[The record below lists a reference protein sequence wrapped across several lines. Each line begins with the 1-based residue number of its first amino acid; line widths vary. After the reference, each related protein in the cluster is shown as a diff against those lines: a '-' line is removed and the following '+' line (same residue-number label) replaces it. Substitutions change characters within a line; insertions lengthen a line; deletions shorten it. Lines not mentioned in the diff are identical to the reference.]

1 MNISGFGDCLEVSPE
16 VIFGQTDLLDSPT
29 LDENS
34 SLENGQ
40 KEISDAILEL
50 FEEETSLESRVG
62 ERVDFSVDERIM
74 YEALG
79 DEGKGLDYSKL
90 EYGKIAEPLAIKW
103 DYSQYTPDDNPDD
116 KKKGIRFV
124 SEETISVDDVNK
136 VIEEKVYADKLKI
149 VTTLVDPTTRDMF
162 KYYKLFNHALI
173 KVKYDMAF
181 S

>member
-1 MNISGFGDCLEVSPE
+1 MNISGFDDCLCVSPE
-16 VIFGQTDLLDSPT
+16 VIFGQTDLLDDAPK
-29 LDENS
+29 LDEDS
-34 SLENGQ
+34 SLDDSQ
-40 KEISDAILEL
+40 KEISDAILEVL
-50 FEEETSLESRVG
+50 EEETSLEGRVG
-62 ERVDFSVDERIM
+62 ERVDFSAEDRIM

-79 DEGKGLDYSKL
+79 EEKGLDYSKL
-90 EYGKIAEPLAIKW
+90 EYGKIAEPLAIQW
-103 DYSQYTPDDNPDD
+103 DYSQYNPDDNPND

-162 KYYKLFNHALI
+162 KYYRLFNHALV